1 MLMEEG
7 LSKRIRHPA
16 SIEQKASMLPPEPP
30 SRVTAGVTP
39 KSAPSGERSHGRSRI
54 LESVSKMECK
64 MSGQTGQGQNMCS
77 KSAGVCLHLSQAGS
91 MSG

>member
-1 MLMEEG
+1 
-7 LSKRIRHPA
+7 
-16 SIEQKASMLPPEPP
+16 MLPPEPP
-30 SRVTAGVTP
+30 DRATGGVTP

-64 MSGQTGQGQNMCS
+64 MPCKAGQVQNMCS
-77 KSAGVCLHLSQAGS
+77 KLAGACLHLSQAGS